1 MNLIIEF
8 DERQVFVA
16 LVTLLFSIPHF
27 MIKVVTQLTTPF
39 FDKETRQEE
48 SLSQSLLEFD
58 RDF

>member
-48 SLSQSLLEFD
+48 SLSGI
-58 RDF
+58 